1 MTVRELI
8 NELEN
13 YDDDQEVMIG
23 QFQTYGS
30 DWCYTISEVEEH
42 DVNGLYGDDMDDVVL
57 ILEGRQD
64 GTIKSDDD
72 EDDEWDDEE

>member
-1 MTVRELI
+1 MCLVKKNKRKEKREMTVRELI

-30 DWCYTISEVEEH
+30 DWCYTISEVK
-42 DVNGLYGDDMDDVVL
+42 N
-57 ILEGRQD
+57 
-64 GTIKSDDD
+64 
-72 EDDEWDDEE
+72 